1 MSEADEVF
9 VLDTGSTDR
18 TADLLQELGAK
29 VTKDSIIPW
38 RFDTARNRSLDLVP
52 MDTDI
57 CVCTDLDEVF
67 HPGWRKL
74 LESAWQPETGPGL
87 VSLYLVLQPRWFRRR
102 GILVPENSRQKKL
115 PVDSSRS

>member
-1 MSEADEVF
+1 MKIAVYAICKNEESFARRWMESMSEADEVF

-57 CVCTDLDEVF
+57 CVCTDLD
-67 HPGWRKL
+67 
-74 LESAWQPETGPGL
+74 
-87 VSLYLVLQPRWFRRR
+87 
-102 GILVPENSRQKKL
+102 
-115 PVDSSRS
+115 